1 MPPPVNL
8 KVAAACLKDMPSPV
22 GQGETVSRSI
32 PDPDVSEWSGL
43 LVVSDFW
50 RHMHFLSLRE

>member
-8 KVAAACLKDMPSPV
+8 QLATACLTDMPSPAA
-22 GQGETVSRSI
+22 QGETVSRSI

-43 LVVSDFW
+43 LVVSNAY
-50 RHMHFLSLRE
+50 RVN